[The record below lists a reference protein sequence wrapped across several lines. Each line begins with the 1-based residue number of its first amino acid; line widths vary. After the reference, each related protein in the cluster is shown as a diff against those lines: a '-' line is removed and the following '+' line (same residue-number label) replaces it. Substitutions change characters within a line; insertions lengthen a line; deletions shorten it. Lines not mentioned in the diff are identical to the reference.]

1 MKEIS
6 AENREKGTALAND
19 ICKNHRREGLYFDEI
34 LDQAVEIMRRNY
46 LMFHT
51 MAPEVAIEDLTEI
64 HQQRK
69 KHK

>member
-19 ICKNHRREGLYFDEI
+19 ICKNHRREGLYFD
-34 LDQAVEIMRRNY
+34 D
-46 LMFHT
+46 
-51 MAPEVAIEDLTEI
+51 IEDLKEI